1 MKIVFPVFVQD
12 KDKWMYLIND
22 PVALNSLEIID
33 VDGNEYIGWDKEGKP
48 IEFFTD
54 GDEIKAR
61 CLSDEKQVVTLRKA
75 ILDYAMIARRK
86 TPFCCDDNGN
96 DMVILFKA
104 VEKHINNGSVFN
116 TLKRLLKGRK

>member
-1 MKIVFPVFVQD
+1 
-12 KDKWMYLIND
+12 
-22 PVALNSLEIID
+22 
-33 VDGNEYIGWDKEGKP
+33 
-48 IEFFTD
+48 
-54 GDEIKAR
+54 
-61 CLSDEKQVVTLRKA
+61 
-75 ILDYAMIARRK
+75 MIARRK